1 MIRRAKHAIRKTPSS
16 LKRHLARFPAIERQV
31 KNTYHAYLAPLSTNR
46 REYNKWVSKHYPDT
60 TEIERLRKESKKF
73 AYQPLISIL
82 LPTYNTDPTFLRG
95 CIESVIDQAY
105 ENWQLCIADDASPDD
120 NVRKIIAKYAAVD
133 PRIKYIFLEDNQHI
147 SGATNEASKLAK
159 GEYISL
165 FDHDDILWPN
175 ALYEVVKQLNR
186 DRALDFIYTDE
197 DKVLQ
202 DGKHHLDPF
211 YKTDWNPTFLH
222 SVNYITHFATIRRS
236 LFEKVG
242 KLRSGYDGAQDWD
255 LFLRITRVTS
265 NVCHIPKIVYSWR
278 IHDASTSKDVA
289 AKPYVVEAQKKALQ
303 DDLAQKGL
311 GEITSVLY
319 DTAHAGQWRA
329 DYKLIGNPKI
339 SVILA
344 AVGDDARLK
353 MCIDSIYKTTS
364 YKNFEVIIVS
374 PNQEEVSAF
383 KKNNIKMVHHK
394 KKTKDQAELYNYGAK
409 FAEGDILVFIASNM
423 QPLMSDWLEILAA
436 DAQHT
441 DAGLAGPLVLASDK
455 VHVRDAG
462 IYPESIPNGS
472 KMATT
477 GLSIYQ
483 RLTQTQHLMLFTKHN
498 VVAKSLDCIA
508 IRRDTFENMRG
519 FNAGVV
525 SKTNPEQPMMGEYE
539 IVYNPYVRVVCG

>member
-16 LKRHLARFPAIERQV
+16 LKRQLARFPAVEKQV
-31 KNTYHAYLAPLSTNR
+31 KNTYHVYLAPLSTNR
-46 REYNKWVSKHYPDT
+46 REYNKWVSKHYPDMVDV
-60 TEIERLRKESKKF
+60 ERLRKQSKKF
-73 AYQPLISIL
+73 TYRPLISIL
-82 LPTYNTDPTFLRG
+82 VPTYNTDPTFLRE
-95 CIESVIDQAY
+95 CIESVVDQAY

-120 NVRKIIAKYAAVD
+120 NVRKIIAEYAAAD
-133 PRIKYIFLEDNQHI
+133 PRIKYVFLKENQHI

-165 FDHDDILWPN
+165 FDHDDILWPD

-211 YKTDWNPTFLH
+211 YKTDGNPTFLH

-242 KLRSGYDGAQDWD
+242 KLRSEYDGAQDWD
-255 LFLRITRVTS
+255 LFLRITRMTS
-265 NVCHIPKIVYSWR
+265 NICHIPKIVYSWR
-278 IHDASTSKDVA
+278 IHDASTSKGIA

-311 GEITSVLY
+311 GKMASVLY
-319 DTAHAGQWRA
+319 DTAHTGQWRV

-344 AVGDDARLK
+344 AVGDVAHLK
-353 MCIDSIYKTTS
+353 MCIDLIYKTTR

-374 PNQEEVSAF
+374 PNQEKVPAF
-383 KKNNIKMVHHK
+383 KKNNTKTVHHK
-394 KKTKDQAELYNYGAK
+394 KKTKDLTELYDYGAK
-409 FAEGDILVFIASNM
+409 FAGGDVLVFIASNI
-423 QPLMSDWLEILAA
+423 QPLTPGWLEILAA
-436 DAQHT
+436 DAQYT
-441 DAGLAGPLVLASDK
+441 DAGLAGPLVLAPDK

-477 GLSIYQ
+477 GLRIYQ

-498 VVAKSLDCIA
+498 VVAKSLVCIA
-508 IRRDTFENMRG
+508 IRRDSFEGMNG
-519 FNAGVV
+519 FSTSTV
-525 SKTNPEQPMMGEYE
+525 SRTNPDQLVLKDYG
-539 IVYNPYVRVVCG
+539 ITYNPYVRVVCG